1 MILIM
6 AGRRRPP
13 SGGREDG
20 CVPQEHGGHGHD
32 HSDALR
38 RTSAQNVGRLWLAL
52 ALTVTFVA
60 VEAIT
65 AFLAGSLALLS
76 DAAHMLT
83 DGVAIA
89 LALGSILVANRAA
102 AEGSRTFGLFRLE
115 ILASLLNAVLTF
127 GVAGYV
133 LFEAVVRLSEGG
145 TSIEAGPMLV
155 VAIGGLAVNLVVFF
169 MLRAGAQDSLAVRGA
184 YVDAMADT
192 AGSVGVIIAAV
203 VIAVTGWDPIDPIVA
218 MIIGIWIL
226 PRAWRLA
233 ASALRVL
240 LQMAPAHV
248 DLEAIRNELMAL
260 PGVVDVH
267 DLHVWTLTSE
277 MDVASAHVM
286 VNKDADTHS
295 VLDQAR
301 VLLLEH
307 EIAHATIQ
315 VEPDDHA
322 GCAELKW

>member
-1 MILIM
+1 
-6 AGRRRPP
+6 
-13 SGGREDG
+13 
-20 CVPQEHGGHGHD
+20 V
-32 HSDALR
+32 
-38 RTSAQNVGRLWLAL
+38 V
-52 ALTVTFVA
+52 
-60 VEAIT
+60 VEAVT
-65 AFLAGSLALLS
+65 AVVSGSLALLS

-89 LALGSILVANRAA
+89 LALGSIVVANRASK
-102 AEGSRTFGLFRLE
+102 EGSRTFGLFRLE

-127 GVAGYV
+127 AVAGYV
-133 LFEAVVRLSEGG
+133 LFEAVVRLSDGG
-145 TSIEAGPMLV
+145 SSVESGPMLV
-155 VAIGGLAVNLVVFF
+155 VAIAGLAVNLVVFF
-169 MLRAGAQDSLAVRGA
+169 MLRSGAQDSLAVRGA
-184 YVDAMADT
+184 YVDAMADA
-192 AGSVGVIIAAV
+192 AGSVGVIVAAI
-203 VIAVTGWDPIDPIVA
+203 VIATTGWDPIDPIVA
-218 MIIGIWIL
+218 MVIGVWIL

-240 LQMAPAHV
+240 LQVAPAHV
-248 DLEAIRNELMAL
+248 DLDAIRAELLAL

-286 VNKDADTHS
+286 VGPDADAHG

-322 GCAELKW
+322 GCAELNW